1 MQSSEPHWTD
11 KPLEQSDKSEKDDV
25 EKINRHKTVP
35 IGNSTLMLFHRPSK
49 KTMPLLKQLKNITL
63 CVTVQGSA
71 EKPEEVK
78 ELCDE
83 NGIKHLHIDLEGANE
98 QLLAYKLTIDSE
110 SSKLLKEKLRQL
122 IEMITENEENV
133 MVHCAAGIHRTGMFG
148 YTLLR
153 LVA

>member
-1 MQSSEPHWTD
+1 M
-11 KPLEQSDKSEKDDV
+11 
-25 EKINRHKTVP
+25 P
-35 IGNSTLMLFHRPSK
+35 IGKSTLMLFHRPSK
-49 KTMPLLKQLKNITL
+49 KTMPLLKKLKNITL
-63 CVTVQGSA
+63 CVTVQGLD

-83 NGIKHLHIDLEGANE
+83 NGVKHFHIELDGANE
-98 QLLAYKLTIDSE
+98 QLLAYKLTIDFE
-110 SSKLLKEKLRQL
+110 STKLIKEKLRQL
-122 IEMITENEENV
+122 VEMVTENEEHV